1 MVVVRLYGWIRDR
14 IGVKTIELN
23 TSDVPLEQI
32 IMMIDENGDVLKE
45 VRDGTLFVAVN
56 HEITNDMKKIIKSN
70 DIVAIFPQ
78 FSGGYDG

>member
-14 IGVKTIELN
+14 MGVKTIELN

-32 IMMIDENGDVLKE
+32 IAMIDENGDVLKE

-56 HEITNDMKKIIKSN
+56 HEITNDMKKIIRSN

-78 FSGGYDG
+78 FSGGHDG